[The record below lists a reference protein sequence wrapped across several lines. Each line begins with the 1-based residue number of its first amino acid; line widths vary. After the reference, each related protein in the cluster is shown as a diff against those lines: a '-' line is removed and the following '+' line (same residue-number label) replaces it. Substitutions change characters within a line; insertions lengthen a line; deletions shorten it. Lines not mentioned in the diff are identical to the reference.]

1 MALDPSLLEILA
13 CPHCLSEV
21 KEDGDTLVCT
31 DSACALTY
39 AVEDGIPNM
48 LIDDA
53 DRSCPSCSGARIYDG
68 RVLRCEACKSEV
80 VDPRPPAGD
89 AAAPPGDAS

>member
-1 MALDPSLLEILA
+1 MGLDPSLLEILA

-21 KEDGDTLVCT
+21 SEEGTTLRCAN
-31 DSACALTY
+31 DACGLKF

-53 DRSCPSCSGARIYDG
+53 DRACPSCGAARTYDG
-68 RVLRCEACKSEV
+68 RVLRCDPCKKEV

-89 AAAPPGDAS
+89 AARSGA